1 MNHAIGETIV
11 KDLLMLQGIIF
22 DMDGTITKPKVN
34 FAALEREIEKN
45 IGFVLEHAERS
56 SPEARAKA
64 MEIFDQVETQA
75 AIESELNEG
84 VHELLDYISQKQL
97 KTAILTRNC
106 RKSVDVVM
114 SKHNIHFEHVISRD
128 DARPKPAPDAILL
141 LSKMMNIHTDYLL
154 MVGDYKYDIMC
165 GKAAGA
171 KTALLRYRKYLE
183 MDVIPDFEIDS
194 LRDIIQIIEHG

>member
-1 MNHAIGETIV
+1 MSYF

-22 DMDGTITKPKVN
+22 DMDGTITKPKVD
-34 FAALEREIEKN
+34 FAAVEREIEEKF
-45 IGFVLEHAERS
+45 GFVLDNSEKS

-64 MEIFDQVETQA
+64 MERLDQVETEA

-84 VHELLDYISQKQL
+84 VHELLDHISQKKL

-106 RKSVDVVM
+106 RKSVDVVLN
-114 SKHNIHFEHVISRD
+114 KHNLHFEHIISRD
-128 DARPKPAPDAILL
+128 DAKPKPAPDAILL

-154 MVGDYKYDIMC
+154 MVGDYKYDIIC

-171 KTALLRYRKYLE
+171 KTALLRYRKNLE
-183 MDVIPDFEIDS
+183 IEVTPDFEIDN
-194 LRDIIQIIEHG
+194 LGEIIHIIERA

>member
-1 MNHAIGETIV
+1 MSYF

-22 DMDGTITKPKVN
+22 DMDGTITKPKVD
-34 FAALEREIEKN
+34 FAAVEREIEEKF
-45 IGFVLEHAERS
+45 GFVLDNSEKS

-64 MEIFDQVETQA
+64 MERLDQVETQA

-84 VHELLDYISQKQL
+84 VHELLDHISQKKL

-106 RKSVDVVM
+106 RKSVDVVLN
-114 SKHNIHFEHVISRD
+114 KHNLHFEYVISRD
-128 DARPKPAPDAILL
+128 DAKPKPAPDAILL

-171 KTALLRYRKYLE
+171 KTALLRYRKNLE
-183 MDVIPDFEIDS
+183 IEVTPDFEIDS
-194 LRDIIQIIEHG
+194 LGEIIHIIERA

>member
-1 MNHAIGETIV
+1 
-11 KDLLMLQGIIF
+11 MLQGIIF
-22 DMDGTITKPKVN
+22 DMDGTITKPKVD
-34 FAALEREIEKN
+34 FSALEREIEEKV
-45 IGFVLEHAERS
+45 GFVLDQAEKS

-64 MEIFDQVETQA
+64 MEMLDKVETEA

-84 VHELLDYISQKQL
+84 VRELLDHISQKQL

-106 RKSVDVVM
+106 RKSVDVVLK
-114 SKHNIHFEHVISRD
+114 KHNLYFEYVVSRD

-165 GKAAGA
+165 GKAAGT
-171 KTALLRYRKYLE
+171 KTALLRDKRNLE
-183 MDVIPDFEIDS
+183 VEVLPDFEIDN
-194 LRDIIQIIEHG
+194 LGDIIHILEFP